1 LKEISNEIRTTL
13 LGAISGAGALMALVS
28 AASAYIAC
36 NRQGDFWHT
45 EFRYSR
51 PL

>member
-1 LKEISNEIRTTL
+1 MKIRTAL

-28 AASAYIAC
+28 PASAYIAC

-45 EFRYSR
+45 KFRYIR
-51 PL
+51 PV